1 MLYVILTKTPFPG
14 YWQTLAH
21 CHIQKAEYDLRLG
34 RHYGDR
40 ATKLK
45 DTLRNEVLLYS
56 WDDANRIVDYWQK
69 RREWAQYKLLAYT
82 GKVGQ

>member
-1 MLYVILTKTPFPG
+1 MLYVILSKTPFPG
-14 YWQTLAH
+14 YWELLAH
-21 CHIQKAEYDLRLG
+21 CHIQKVEYDLRLG
-34 RHYGDR
+34 RHYGDH

-82 GKVGQ
+82 GKT